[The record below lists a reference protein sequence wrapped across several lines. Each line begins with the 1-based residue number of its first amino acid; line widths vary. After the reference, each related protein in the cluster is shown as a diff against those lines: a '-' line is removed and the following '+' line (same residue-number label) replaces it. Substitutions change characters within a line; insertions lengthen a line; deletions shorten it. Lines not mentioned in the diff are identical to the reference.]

1 MSIPKSSIVVSPT
14 PFESGI
20 LFRYDF
26 ILFVEYGDLDP
37 IPLIVT
43 RFVLYPAE
51 WEYTPV
57 T

>member
-1 MSIPKSSIVVSPT
+1 MSIPKSSMVVSPT
-14 PFESGI
+14 PFERGI

-37 IPLIVT
+37 IPLIVI